1 MLIHERINKILKQKN
16 MKKKDFA
23 AKFIEFEPTL
33 KSTGAHPSL
42 PTIYNYLNGTREIK
56 ADLIPAMAK
65 ALDVSEQELFLDDDN
80 CLEFFKNFIKK
91 SDDSVSGD
99 KKDMVIKLIELC
111 EYASTPLLQKIIE
124 TLEKNK
130 EMTINSIKSIGL

>member
-1 MLIHERINKILKQKN
+1 MLVYDRINQILKQKN

-65 ALDVSEQELFLDDDN
+65 ALDISEQELFLDDEN
-80 CLEFFKNFIKK
+80 YLGFLKNFIKK
-91 SDDSVSGD
+91 ADDSIPRD
-99 KKDMVIKLIELC
+99 KK
-111 EYASTPLLQKIIE
+111 
-124 TLEKNK
+124 
-130 EMTINSIKSIGL
+130 EMIVNSIS

>member
-16 MKKKDFA
+16 IKKKDFA

-33 KSTGAHPSL
+33 KSTGTHPSL